1 MLQNAKKLDQLFS
14 KADFDRNDE
23 LNVEEFMNM
32 VWTLR
37 AEEAEKQ
44 ALKKV
49 FENLDADQSGA
60 LSPKELKRAVTL
72 NTHKIIPLLADFPI
86 LKDTILN
93 PKKLTKVFEG
103 ADIDQNKEIDFPE
116 FYNYVFVLRRD
127 FAFNKCLQDVFDF
140 IDADSGQSLT
150 RRELQN
156 ALILHAD
163 SIKPMLQDFPE
174 ISGVLMKPS
183 KVMRF
188 LKRQMTIIA
197 AKLMSMNLSL

>member
-1 MLQNAKKLDQLFS
+1 MQITVNIWKSQHK
-14 KADFDRNDE
+14 
-23 LNVEEFMNM
+23 
-32 VWTLR
+32 R

-49 FENLDADQSGA
+49 FENLDTDQS

-116 FYNYVFVLRRD
+116 FYNYVFVLRRE
-127 FAFNKCLQDVFDF
+127 FAFDKCLQDVFDF

-188 LKRQMTIIA
+188 LKRQMTTIA
-197 AKLMSMNLSL
+197 AKLMSMNLLL